1 MEPLTSVT
9 PLLEVHGLRV
19 ALSAGR
25 GSASV
30 VDGLS
35 FGLKPGQTLTL
46 VGESGCG
53 KTMTALALM
62 RLLPPAAAIAAGSI
76 QLADRDLAALP
87 ESALRDLRG
96 NQMAMIF
103 QEPMTSLNPVLTVG
117 EQIAEAAMIHQQLSL
132 GEALSRAAEMLK
144 LVHIPS
150 PETAL
155 RRYPHELSGG
165 MRQRAMIAM
174 ALMCRPKL
182 LIADEPTTALD
193 VTVQAQI
200 LALLRR
206 LQRELQMA
214 LLLIT
219 HDLGVVAEMADQV
232 AVMYAGQIIEQ
243 AEVRELFSHP
253 KHPYTVGLFGSL
265 PQRVAVG
272 AIHELPLRP
281 ARLKPIA
288 GSVPS
293 PFDLPSGCRFWPR
306 CPQVFDRCKTD
317 APELTEAAPGHAA
330 ACWLMAR

>member
-1 MEPLTSVT
+1 
-9 PLLEVHGLRV
+9 
-19 ALSAGR
+19 
-25 GSASV
+25 
-30 VDGLS
+30 
-35 FGLKPGQTLTL
+35 
-46 VGESGCG
+46 
-53 KTMTALALM
+53 
-62 RLLPPAAAIAAGSI
+62 
-76 QLADRDLAALP
+76 
-87 ESALRDLRG
+87 
-96 NQMAMIF
+96 
-103 QEPMTSLNPVLTVG
+103 
-117 EQIAEAAMIHQQLSL
+117 
-132 GEALSRAAEMLK
+132 
-144 LVHIPS
+144 
-150 PETAL
+150 
-155 RRYPHELSGG
+155 
-165 MRQRAMIAM
+165 IAM

-206 LQRELQMA
+206 LQREFQMA

-219 HDLGVVAEMADQV
+219 HDLGVVAEMADHV

-272 AIHELPLRP
+272 ALHELPLRP

-293 PFDLPSGCRFWPR
+293 PFDLPNGCRFWPR

-317 APELTEAAPGHAA
+317 APELTEVAPGHAA